1 MAHKALYRFYRP
13 QVFEDVAG
21 QKHIVTTL
29 KNAISQDRMSHAYLF
44 SGPRGTGKTTIAK
57 IVAKALN
64 CQSEGTTI
72 PCGNCSSCQSI
83 AQGSHPDVIEIDA
96 ASNNGVDE
104 VRELI
109 DKIKYAPIA
118 GKYKVYIIDEVHM
131 MTPAAFNALLKTL
144 EEPPVHA
151 IFVLATT
158 EPHKVLP
165 TILSRCQK
173 FDFKKVDQKEM
184 KLRLEYVLQQ
194 ENKQYE
200 EDALNAIARLAD
212 GGMRDALSIL
222 EQCLAYDEVLK
233 MQSIYDIYGL
243 LSVENKLDLI
253 KKLLSKDLTIVLEML
268 DTMLNNGIDIK
279 RLTFDL
285 IDILKDVIIYKNTN
299 DTNILF
305 VCNEQDIQDIV
316 PYITVDEAF
325 MMIDTCVEAISQYAN
340 SIDPKIHFEIAI
352 LKICNHVVDQ
362 NKVLPVIDKPKQ
374 EEQPSIN
381 EITKQVEQPSI
392 NEIPKKEEQSII
404 NQATKQEEQPIEV
417 QNIEVDH
424 INILENDIYN
434 ILVQANLQIINE
446 IKEKWPVIANYRFN
460 LNTTKYAI
468 MLCDAIPVAACN
480 EAFIITYKHQ
490 PQANIINTTENYYK
504 LKQFLKEIFIQEFD
518 FIALH
523 ENDWLEYRKKF
534 IELKKAGQLPQ
545 PTKVQLQ
552 HIGQYVEPVK
562 KYNEA
567 QLNAIS
573 LFGEDL
579 VEIEE

>member
-1 MAHKALYRFYRP
+1 M
-13 QVFEDVAG
+13 
-21 QKHIVTTL
+21 
-29 KNAISQDRMSHAYLF
+29 
-44 SGPRGTGKTTIAK
+44 
-57 IVAKALN
+57 
-64 CQSEGTTI
+64 
-72 PCGNCSSCQSI
+72 
-83 AQGSHPDVIEIDA
+83 
-96 ASNNGVDE
+96 
-104 VRELI
+104 
-109 DKIKYAPIA
+109 
-118 GKYKVYIIDEVHM
+118 
-131 MTPAAFNALLKTL
+131 
-144 EEPPVHA
+144 
-151 IFVLATT
+151 
-158 EPHKVLP
+158 
-165 TILSRCQK
+165 
-173 FDFKKVDQKEM
+173 
-184 KLRLEYVLQQ
+184 
-194 ENKQYE
+194 
-200 EDALNAIARLAD
+200 
-212 GGMRDALSIL
+212 
-222 EQCLAYDEVLK
+222 
-233 MQSIYDIYGL
+233 
-243 LSVENKLDLI
+243 
-253 KKLLSKDLTIVLEML
+253 
-268 DTMLNNGIDIK
+268 
-279 RLTFDL
+279 
-285 IDILKDVIIYKNTN
+285 
-299 DTNILF
+299 
-305 VCNEQDIQDIV
+305 
-316 PYITVDEAF
+316 
-325 MMIDTCVEAISQYAN
+325 
-340 SIDPKIHFEIAI
+340 
-352 LKICNHVVDQ
+352 
-362 NKVLPVIDKPKQ
+362 LPVIDKPKQ